1 MIQKIVHYLAT
12 KIKINQVG
20 LKSYILGKLA
30 SAFPWYFIFFI
41 SSDVSKKGNA
51 F

>member
-1 MIQKIVHYLAT
+1 MIQKIVHYLVT

-30 SAFPWYFIFFI
+30 PAFSWYLIFFF
-41 SSDVSKKGNA
+41 SSDISKKGNA